1 MKLFWFETYKTFSR
15 WRTYISFGFIALIV
29 IMTEVVMKLS
39 ANEILYRMMRSFQKD
54 FLIFGNVLNGWFIT
68 AFIMNSLH
76 IHIPFFITL
85 VAGDIVSSE
94 ATSGTVRLLLIRPPS
109 RSKIITAK
117 YLTTLFYTTGL
128 VIFLGLICI
137 TLGLL
142 LFGNG
147 DLIMNYQTKF
157 RLVFIPEAEVPLRM
171 LLAFTAAVWSM
182 TVVASLA
189 FLFSTLAENVCS
201 SERSRDGRSC
211 PSGERNQRV
220 ARGSEGRGGSCRWPQ
235 QWPGCP
241 GVIGRNEAGG
251 DPPARPAGCT
261 RNAHVVTG
269 TAARGRAYERQGKS
283 PRIGFVTRRDD
294 LRRRNE
300 RGQTQWAGNHYR
312 SERDASTRRV
322 AGWECVP
329 VERNVGRARWH
340 H

>member
-1 MKLFWFETYKTFSR
+1 MKLFWFETYKIFSR

-39 ANEILYRMMRSFQKD
+39 AHEILYRMMRSFQKD

-147 DLIMNYQTKF
+147 DLIMNYQTQF
-157 RLVFIPEAEVPLRM
+157 RLVFIPEAEVPS
-171 LLAFTAAVWSM
+171 AN
-182 TVVASLA
+182 ASCLHSGG
-189 FLFSTLAENVCS
+189 LVH
-201 SERSRDGRSC
+201 DGRGFSRL
-211 PSGERNQRV
+211 SFFD
-220 ARGSEGRGGSCRWPQ
+220 
-235 QWPGCP
+235 
-241 GVIGRNEAGG
+241 AGG
-251 DPPARPAGCT
+251 ELHRPDHWHNGC
-261 RNAHVVTG
+261 RHCLS
-269 TAARGRAYERQGKS
+269 RCRELS
-283 PRIGFVTRRDD
+283 
-294 LRRRNE
+294 L
-300 RGQTQWAGNHYR
+300 
-312 SERDASTRRV
+312 
-322 AGWECVP
+322 
-329 VERNVGRARWH
+329 
-340 H
+340 